1 MENLVNIG
9 TVVGTHHL
17 LGTVKIKSM
26 LEDIDLII
34 GEKVI
39 LEKNDIRKLLTIK
52 SIKKFNDKKLLVNFE
67 EINNIEQGKEINGFQ
82 VKIRRNLLPEKNE
95 NEFYIKDLLGVE
107 VFEKEEKI
115 GGILDVMETAAH
127 NIIIFEDINSKKEI
141 MVPLIDKFIK
151 KIDFK
156 NNRIEIEL
164 IEGMR

>member
-107 VFEKEEKI
+107 VFEKEVK
-115 GGILDVMETAAH
+115 
-127 NIIIFEDINSKKEI
+127 
-141 MVPLIDKFIK
+141 
-151 KIDFK
+151 
-156 NNRIEIEL
+156 
-164 IEGMR
+164 